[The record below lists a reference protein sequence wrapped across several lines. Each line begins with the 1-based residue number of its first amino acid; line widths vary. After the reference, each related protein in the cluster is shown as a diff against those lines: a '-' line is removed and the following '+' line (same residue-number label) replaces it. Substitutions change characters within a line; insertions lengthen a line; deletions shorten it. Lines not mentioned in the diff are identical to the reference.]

1 MARLLTPSNR
11 EAIMEWIRILLS
23 RGAALFRSK
32 GLDADLDEELRA
44 HIDLAIAEN
53 RARGMN
59 EPQARNAALRAFGG
73 ITQIRETY
81 RVQRGLP
88 SLEQAARDIRYA
100 IRQLRKS
107 PGFALTAILTLAL
120 GIGAA
125 TSVFSVVNAVLLKP
139 FAFRDPDRLVVLR
152 EAVEDEVRSERAS
165 IPDNYR
171 HFQRLKKTA
180 ATLEDAAIFAQLG
193 KSVSPNGDHPR
204 IVGAVIASPNLFR
217 LLGVQPI
224 LGRDFIEED
233 ARQNAES
240 VVILSYGGWQT
251 LFARDPAVIGK
262 TLRIGGHPATVIGVL
277 PAGMRFPQIALAPKI
292 DFQEAEHDVLLF
304 EPLTPSEYDLNR
316 DMGNFN
322 YKAIARLK
330 PGVTLPQANA
340 ELEAL
345 QKAYTLSAHLPLHFG
360 IALTPLEKDVA
371 SGVSGALWLLLAA
384 VGAVLLIACVNLANL
399 QLARA
404 VNAERETAVRAA
416 LGASRSQLVRS
427 RLAESLVL
435 AFAGGAAGT
444 ALAFGGVR
452 LLIAWAPANIP
463 RLDEVQVSLPV
474 LIFSGGLSIAA
485 AIIFGILPS
494 LHSLRVAP
502 QAALQANS
510 TRAAGTQRSRR
521 TRSLMVA
528 AQVACTVVL
537 LIVTSLVL
545 RSLSHLL
552 RQDRGFD
559 ASHVT
564 LAQADLFASQYD
576 NTGPKGNEARRA
588 FADSALMA
596 LGQLPGVQSVALTSV
611 TPLTGETWVDTLSR
625 PDHPVP
631 AGKAPA
637 INVRWI
643 NPSYLTTM
651 RSPLVAGRNITADD
665 RNHPYIALISE
676 RTAREGFPGE
686 NPIGRKISDIVPD
699 EKQSIYGFV
708 PDDQTVTII
717 GVVADTRING
727 LKDDAAMVY
736 LPYWAY
742 TPMTLSFLVR
752 SSQSSEAL
760 IPEMRRAIW
769 QIDPEV
775 AIPTLKSMDDQVS
788 DSVAGD
794 RFQAMVLSGF
804 GLAALFLALLGV
816 YGVLAYSV
824 TLRRQE
830 FGIRIALGSGK
841 STMIGL
847 VLRQAAYPV
856 LLGTGVGLMMALIAL
871 RWVRSLLYQ
880 TPVMDP
886 VALGGSI
893 LLLLV
898 AATIAAI
905 VPARRAA
912 STDPMHVLRMD

>member
-1 MARLLTPSNR
+1 MD
-11 EAIMEWIRILLS
+11 WIRILLS

-32 GLDADLDEELRA
+32 KLDADLDEELRA

-53 RARGMN
+53 RRRGMN
-59 EPQARNAALRAFGG
+59 EPEARTAALRAFGG

-81 RVQRGLP
+81 RVRRGLP
-88 SLEQAARDIRYA
+88 WLEQAARDTRYA
-100 IRQLRKS
+100 VRQLRKS

-139 FAFRDPDRLVVLR
+139 FAFRDPDRLVVMR
-152 EAVEDEVRSERAS
+152 EAVEDKVTSERES
-165 IPDNYR
+165 IPNNYR
-171 HFQRLKKTA
+171 HFQRLKKNA
-180 ATLEDAAIFAQLG
+180 ASLEDAAIFAQRG
-193 KSVSPNGDHPR
+193 TSVSPNGDHPR

-224 LGRDFIEED
+224 LGRDFLEED
-233 ARQNAES
+233 ARQKAES
-240 VVILSYGGWQT
+240 VVILSYDGWQT
-251 LFARDPAVIGK
+251 FFARDPTVIGK
-262 TLRIGGHPATVIGVL
+262 TLRIDGHPVTVIGVL
-277 PAGMRFPQIALAPKI
+277 PAGMKFPQIALAPTI
-292 DFQEAEHDVLLF
+292 AFQETAGGGVLLF
-304 EPLTPSEYDLNR
+304 QPLAPNEYDLNR

-322 YKAIARLK
+322 YKAIVRLK
-330 PGVTLPQANA
+330 PGVSLSQANA
-340 ELEAL
+340 ELEAM
-345 QKAYTLSAHLPLHFG
+345 QKAYTLSAHLPFHFG

-371 SGVSGALWLLLAA
+371 SLVSGALWLLLAA

-427 RLAESLVL
+427 RLTESLVL
-435 AFAGGAAGT
+435 AFAGGAAGA

-452 LLIAWAPANIP
+452 LLIAGAPANIP
-463 RLDEVQVSLPV
+463 RLDEVRVSLPV

-559 ASHVT
+559 TSHVT
-564 LAQADLFASQYD
+564 LAQADLYALQYD
-576 NTGPKGNEARRA
+576 DPGPKGNVARMA
-588 FADSALMA
+588 FADSALAA

-631 AGKAPA
+631 AEKAPA
-637 INVRWI
+637 INVRWV

-651 RSPLVAGRNITADD
+651 LSPLVAGRNITAAD
-665 RNHPYIALISE
+665 RTHPYVALISE
-676 RTAREGFPGE
+676 KTAREGFPGE
-686 NPIGRKISDIVPD
+686 NPIGRKISEIVPD
-699 EKQSIYGFV
+699 EKPIGRKVSDIV
-708 PDDQTVTII
+708 PDDKTVTVI

-752 SSQSSEAL
+752 SSARSSRSSDAL
-760 IPEMRRAIW
+760 VPEMRRAIW

-775 AIPTLKSMDDQVS
+775 AIPTLKSMDDQLS
-788 DSVAGD
+788 DSVAAD
-794 RFQAMVLSGF
+794 RFQAIVLSSF
-804 GLAALFLALLGV
+804 GAAALFLALLGV

-841 STMIGL
+841 SAMIGL

-886 VALGGSI
+886 IAVGGSI

-912 STDPMHVLRMD
+912 STDPMRVLRMD

>member
-1 MARLLTPSNR
+1 
-11 EAIMEWIRILLS
+11 MEWIRILLS

-32 GLDADLDEELRA
+32 KLDADLDEELRA
-44 HIDLAIAEN
+44 HIDLAIEAN
-53 RARGMN
+53 RAQGMN

-88 SLEQAARDIRYA
+88 WLEQAARDIRYA
-100 IRQLRKS
+100 ARQLRKS

-224 LGRDFIEED
+224 LGRDFVEDD

-240 VVILSYGGWQT
+240 VVILSYAGWQT
-251 LFARDPAVIGK
+251 LFAGDPTVIGK

-277 PAGMRFPQIALAPKI
+277 PAGMRFPQIALAPGI
-292 DFQEAEHDVLLF
+292 AFQETAGGDVPLF
-304 EPLTPSEYDLNR
+304 QPLTPSEYDLNR

-427 RLAESLVL
+427 RLTEGVVL
-435 AFAGGAAGT
+435 AFAGGAAGA

-463 RLDEVQVSLPV
+463 RLDEVRVSLPV

-564 LAQADLFASQYD
+564 LAQADLYASQYD
-576 NTGPKGNEARRA
+576 DIGPKENAARLA
-588 FADSALMA
+588 FADRALTA

-631 AGKAPA
+631 DGKAPA

-643 NPSYLTTM
+643 NPSYLTTIL
-651 RSPLVAGRNITADD
+651 SPLVAGRNITAAD
-665 RNHPYIALISE
+665 RAHPYVALISE

-699 EKQSIYGFV
+699 EKHSISNFV

-742 TPMTLSFLVR
+742 TPLTLSFLVR
-752 SSQSSEAL
+752 SSQSSDAL

-769 QIDPEV
+769 QIDPQV
-775 AIPTLKSMDDQVS
+775 AIPKLKSMDDQVS

-841 STMIGL
+841 SAMIGL

-856 LLGTGVGLMMALIAL
+856 LLGTAVGLMMALIAL

-886 VALGGSI
+886 LALGGSI

-912 STDPMHVLRMD
+912 STDPMRVLRMD